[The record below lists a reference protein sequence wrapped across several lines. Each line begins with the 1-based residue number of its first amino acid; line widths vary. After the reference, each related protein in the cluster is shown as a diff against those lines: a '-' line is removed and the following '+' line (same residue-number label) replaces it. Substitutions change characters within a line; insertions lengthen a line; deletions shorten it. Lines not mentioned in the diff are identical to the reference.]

1 MADVEIQGDMRRPDG
16 VDEPLGPLRCIYRR
30 TNMRLDAHDHTALG
44 CMISQFTQ
52 SVYQLVLVC
61 LEIRRTA
68 STAGVQ
74 RRDRLVR
81 QGQLDAEVDG
91 VSKPGHGNVRLRLII
106 TNDRLVS
113 NHGRQFEIMR
123 HHQGLEMRA
132 V

>member
-1 MADVEIQGDMRRPDG
+1 
-16 VDEPLGPLRCIYRR
+16 
-30 TNMRLDAHDHTALG
+30 
-44 CMISQFTQ
+44 MISQFTQ

-68 STAGVQ
+68 PTAGVQ

-113 NHGRQFEIMR
+113 NHGRQFEIVR